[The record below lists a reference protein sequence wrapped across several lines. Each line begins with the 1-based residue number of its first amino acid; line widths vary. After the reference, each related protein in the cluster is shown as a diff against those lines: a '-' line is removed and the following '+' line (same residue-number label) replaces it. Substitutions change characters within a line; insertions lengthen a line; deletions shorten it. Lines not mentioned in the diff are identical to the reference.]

1 MLLNRKNDDTFRV
14 MTNTIIKTLAANI
27 LVSVVIG
34 TALWLAIDVASFYT
48 ENQFTGKVKAYDAYF
63 INCIGASLVM
73 VTASTICKIAT
84 KALDSKK

>member
-1 MLLNRKNDDTFRV
+1 MLLNRKNDATFRV

-48 ENQFTGKVKAYDAYF
+48 ENQFTGKMKAYDAHL

-73 VTASTICKIAT
+73 VAATTICKIAT